1 MEEITTRAAHDE
13 DSIEDAEVEIA
24 LLLGDIILRH
34 YAIIQ
39 QIEQA
44 DRGIEEHVDDFMYS
58 SRYNICTMRIG
69 ARTIIIGMYARV
81 TTAGLL
87 KLEANS
93 TKALR

>member
-44 DRGIEEHVDDFMYS
+44 DRGIEEHVDDCS
-58 SRYNICTMRIG
+58 SYNICESVR
-69 ARTIIIGMYARV
+69 AQ
-81 TTAGLL
+81 
-87 KLEANS
+87 
-93 TKALR
+93 

>member
-44 DRGIEEHVDDFMYS
+44 DRGIEEHVDDCS
-58 SRYNICTMRIG
+58 SIHMRIG

-81 TTAGLL
+81 TTGGLI
-87 KLEANS
+87 KLEA
-93 TKALR
+93 